1 MLTKQSRCLI
11 LVFIVL
17 LLWMPLS
24 YAAAAQP
31 ASENQKQPAISLPED
46 VGTTIA
52 QRAASVKT
60 EIANR
65 ASSLFERTPIGWDWN
80 TIEYLYNWAVGLPL
94 QLPEFIQQI
103 MEQSRVGSPSSW
115 TELQINGCRRDRSLR
130 ACNKD

>member
-1 MLTKQSRCLI
+1 MPPLRSRI
-11 LVFIVL
+11 LKIKNNRRYPFPKMSARPSPKELQVL
-17 LLWMPLS
+17 KL
-24 YAAAAQP
+24 
-31 ASENQKQPAISLPED
+31 
-46 VGTTIA
+46 
-52 QRAASVKT
+52 
-60 EIANR
+60 
-65 ASSLFERTPIGWDWN
+65 SSLFERTPIGWDWN